1 MSSKLHPDGK
11 LSPQD
16 TVANTSGNES
26 ILDLIQ
32 QREMNR
38 RGFLKTSLG
47 ATAGVTATAVLG
59 SAVVDGMTNVAE
71 AKHFGHGGHGHAC
84 GEIGFTSVPPN
95 VVPMVDKITVP
106 DGYDVKVLV
115 SWGDSLNKKP
125 NWDTAGAM
133 TKAIQEHCYGAHTD
147 GMHYFPFPG
156 PLGNKRGL
164 LVTNSEYCDPGLV
177 CNTTS
182 YATATITQDMVDAQL
197 AAHGVNVVTIGKQFF
212 GKDKG
217 EWEIERQSPFNR
229 RITGY
234 TPCKISGPAAG
245 HALLQTAADPS
256 GTEVLGTLNNC
267 SMGHTPWGTYLA
279 CEENFNGYFG
289 ANGTFTQTTMEKRYG
304 LTAGGFGYRW
314 HEGDARFDMNANRN
328 EPNRFGWIVEI
339 DPWDRDST
347 PIKRTAM
354 GRTKHEGATVVVG
367 DDNTV
372 VVYSGDD
379 ERNDYAYKFVCAK
392 KLNRHNKKANR
403 NLLDKGTLH
412 VAKFNNDGTGQWI
425 PLLPDTVGVNG
436 VALRDNPNFAGGDD
450 DEVLALILIKTRMAA
465 DAVGATMMDRPE
477 WVTVHP
483 TTGEVYMTLTNNSQR
498 GKTGATINNPDGS
511 TIAASAKPAVDAANP
526 RPDND
531 YGHIIRWRENGGDVG
546 ATGFKWDIFV
556 QCGDKATTKTL
567 SGYTV
572 GEYGGQAVGYKG
584 NIVGD
589 DYGAPD
595 GVWIDKDGRLWIETD
610 QGGDATG
617 DFANIG
623 GNMLLCAD
631 TTTGETKRFLTSVP
645 KSEVTGVI
653 TTPDGRT
660 MFVGIQHPGEDWTG
674 SFTAKSTW
682 PDSGVNG
689 PTTYK
694 GSSPAKPRS
703 SVVVIT
709 KDDGGVIGT

>member
-1 MSSKLHPDGK
+1 MSSTLHPDGK
-11 LSPQD
+11 LNPHDS
-16 TVANTSGNES
+16 VANSSQNPS
-26 ILDLIQ
+26 ILDLIE
-32 QREMNR
+32 QRQLSR
-38 RGFLKTSLG
+38 RGFLKSSLG
-47 ATAGVTATAVLG
+47 ASAGATAAAVLG
-59 SAVVDGMTNVAE
+59 TGVMDGLTNCAQ
-71 AKHFGHGGHGHAC
+71 AAPIGGA
-84 GEIGFTSVPPN
+84 IGFTSVPAN
-95 VVPMVDKITVP
+95 KAPMTDAITVP
-106 DGYDVKVLV
+106 EGYDVKVLV
-115 SWGDSLNKKP
+115 SWGDSLNLKP

-133 TKAIQEHCYGAHTD
+133 TKAIQERCYGAHTD

-182 YATATITQDMVDAQL
+182 YATDTISQDMVDAQL

-212 GKDKG
+212 GKDRG
-217 EWEIERQSPFNR
+217 EWEIERLSPFNR

-234 TPCKISGPAAG
+234 TPCKVSGPAAG
-245 HALLQTAADPS
+245 HPLLQTAADPT
-256 GTEVLGTLNNC
+256 GTKVLGTLNNC
-267 SMGHTPWGTYLA
+267 AMGYTPWGTYLT

-289 ANGTFTQTTMEKRYG
+289 ANGPFAQTNMEKRYG

-314 HEGDARFDMNANRN
+314 HEADPRFDMNVNRN

-339 DPWDRDST
+339 DPWDPKST
-347 PIKRTAM
+347 PVKRTAL

-367 DDNTV
+367 DDNV
-372 VVYSGDD
+372 VAVYSGDD

-392 KLNRHNKKANR
+392 KLNRHNPKANR
-403 NLLDKGTLH
+403 NLLDKGTLY
-412 VAKFNNDGTGQWI
+412 VAKFNNDGSGQWI
-425 PLLPDTVGVNG
+425 PLLPGTIGVDG
-436 VALRDNPNFAGGDD
+436 VALRANPNFAGADD
-450 DEVLALILIKTRMAA
+450 EEVLALILIRTRMAA

-498 GKTGATINNPDGS
+498 GGIPASINNPNGS
-511 TIAASAKPAVDAANP
+511 TTAASAKPAVDAANP

-531 YGHIIRWRENGGDVG
+531 YGHIIRWRENGGNV
-546 ATGFKWDIFV
+546 AALGFDWDIFV
-556 QCGDKATTKTL
+556 QCGDKATAKTL
-567 SGYTV
+567 GASYTP
-572 GEYGGQAVGYKG
+572 GEYDGQIVGYKG
-584 NIVGD
+584 NINGD

-617 DFANIG
+617 DWANIG

-631 TTTGETKRFLTSVP
+631 IATGETKRFLTSVP

-674 SFTAKSTW
+674 SFTARSTW
-682 PDSGVNG
+682 PDSGANG
-689 PTTYK
+689 STTNS
-694 GSSPAKPRS
+694 GLPAVYKPRS

-709 KDDGGVIGT
+709 KSGGGVIGT

>member
-1 MSSKLHPDGK
+1 MSSKLHPDGRINPPAMTE
-11 LSPQD
+11 S
-16 TVANTSGNES
+16 NNSGNES
-26 ILDLIQ
+26 ILDLIE
-32 QREMNR
+32 QREISR
-38 RGFLKTSLG
+38 RGFLKTSVG
-47 ATAGVTATAVLG
+47 ATAAAVLG
-59 SAVVDGMTNVAE
+59 GSVVDGMTNVAE
-71 AKHFGHGGHGHAC
+71 AKHFGHGHHGHSC

-106 DGYDVKVLV
+106 AGYDVKVLV

-133 TKAIQEHCYGAHTD
+133 TKAVQEHCYGAHTD

-182 YATATITQDMVDAQL
+182 YATDTITKDMVDAQL

-217 EWEIERQSPFNR
+217 EWEIERHSPLNR

-234 TPCKISGPAAG
+234 TPCRISGPAAG
-245 HALLQTAADPS
+245 HALMKTDADPS

-289 ANGTFTQTTMEKRYG
+289 ANGAFTQTTMEKRYG

-314 HEGDARFDMNANRN
+314 HEGDARFDINANRN
-328 EPNRFGWIVEI
+328 EPNRFGWLVEI
-339 DPWDRDST
+339 DPWDSDST

-425 PLLPDTVGVNG
+425 PLLPGTLGVDG
-436 VALRDNPNFAGGDD
+436 VALRDNSNFAGADD

-477 WVTVHP
+477 WITVHP
-483 TTGEVYMTLTNNSQR
+483 TTGEMYMTLTNNSRR
-498 GKTGATINNPDGS
+498 GNTPVSSNNANGS
-511 TIAASAKPAVDAANP
+511 TSAGGANPPVNAANP

-531 YGHIIRWRENGGDVG
+531 YGHIIRWRENGGDVA
-546 ATGFKWDIFV
+546 ATGFEWDIFV
-556 QCGDKATTKTL
+556 QCGDKLSTKTL
-567 SGYTV
+567 GATYTAGEFGGQTV
-572 GEYGGQAVGYKG
+572 GYQG

-617 DFANIG
+617 DWANIG

-631 TTTGETKRFLTSVP
+631 TATGETKRFLTAVP
-645 KSEVTGVI
+645 HAEVTGVI

-660 MFVGIQHPGEDWTG
+660 MFVGIQHPGEDWSG
-674 SFTAKSTW
+674 SFTANSAW

-689 PTTYK
+689 PTTFK
-694 GSSPAKPRS
+694 GSNPAKPRS

-709 KDDGGVIGT
+709 KEDGGVIGT